1 MSAPLDA
8 SKLEIT
14 KTTKPSEPYQRRI
27 GFGKSFTDHI
37 LEVEWTA
44 EKGWGVPTI
53 KPYHNFSLI
62 QPPVF
67 YIILLSY
74 LKV

>member
-14 KTTKPSEPYQRRI
+14 KTTKPSEPLPKEELV
-27 GFGKSFTDHI
+27 FGKSFTDHI

-44 EKGWGVPTI
+44 EKDGVFQLLNHTTTFP
-53 KPYHNFSLI
+53 LI

-67 YIILLSY
+67 YIIL
-74 LKV
+74 